1 MIPGSSNDVAGL
13 GEVLRIATLQGG
25 YNAAVV
31 TIGTTMLGVA
41 GGVVGVFALLRRRS
55 LVADAMSHATL
66 PGIAIAFLTS
76 VALGGTGRSLPILLS
91 GAAISGILGVLA
103 IQTIVRCSRIREDA
117 AIGIVLSVFFGAGV
131 VLLSWIQANAP
142 SSSAGIDHFIYGR
155 TASML
160 AEDAFVMTVLAAIC
174 VASTLLLRKEFVLAC
189 FDPGF
194 ARSTGWPVGAI
205 DLLLL
210 ALVVV
215 VTVAGIQAVGIVL
228 VVAMLV
234 IPPVSARFWSNR
246 LSRVLLLAGV
256 LGGVGGWAGAVISAS
271 LPRQPAGAVIVL
283 TSGSIFVASL
293 LLAPVRGV
301 LPAWRRRRR
310 LRLRIEGDHLLEAAF
325 EANPTRD
332 ADLSPIA
339 TDLIDDLSQTRVWT
353 PTFRRRV
360 LRDLVR
366 EERIVVSPDLALT
379 RLGHRR
385 GATVARN
392 HRLWERYLVTHAD
405 IAANHVDWSVDQVEH
420 VLSADLI
427 ASLEAALAAEG
438 VAIPPVDAEST
449 R

>member
-1 MIPGSSNDVAGL
+1 MSPTSSNDIAGL
-13 GEVLRIATLQGG
+13 AEILRIATLQDG

-31 TIGTTMLGVA
+31 TVGTTMLGVA

-66 PGIAIAFLTS
+66 PGIAIAFLAS
-76 VALGGTGRSLPILLS
+76 VALGGDGRSLPVLLS
-91 GAAISGILGVLA
+91 GAAISGIVGVLA
-103 IQTIVRCSRIREDA
+103 IQTIVRHSRIREDA

-131 VLLSWIQANAP
+131 VLLSWIQANVP

-160 AEDAFVMTVLAAIC
+160 AEDALVMTVLAAIC
-174 VASTLLLRKEFVLAC
+174 VASSLLLRKEFVLAC
-189 FDPGF
+189 FDPDF
-194 ARSTGWPVGAI
+194 ARSTGWPIGTI

-210 ALVVV
+210 ALVVI

-246 LSRVLLLAGV
+246 LARVLLLAGV
-256 LGGVGGWAGAVISAS
+256 LGGIGGWAGAVISAS

-283 TSGSIFVASL
+283 TSGSIFLASL
-293 LLAPVRGV
+293 LWAPVRGV

-310 LRLRIEGDHLLEAAF
+310 LRLRVEGDHLLEAAF
-325 EANPTRD
+325 EANPRCD
-332 ADLSPIA
+332 VDRSPIA
-339 TDLIDDLSQTRVWT
+339 HDLVAHLSRTRAWT
-353 PTFRRRV
+353 AGFRRRV
-360 LRDLVR
+360 FRDLRR
-366 EERIVVSPDLALT
+366 EGRIVVSPELALT
-379 RLGHRR
+379 PRGHRR

-427 ASLEAALAAEG
+427 SSLEAALAAEG
-438 VAIPPVDAEST
+438 VTIPPVDEEST
-449 R
+449 P

>member
-1 MIPGSSNDVAGL
+1 MSTTTATAG
-13 GEVLRIATLQGG
+13 EILRIATLQGG

-31 TIGTTMLGVA
+31 TVGTTMLGVA
-41 GGVVGVFALLRRRS
+41 AGVVGVFALLRRRS

-66 PGIAIAFLTS
+66 PGIAIAFLSS
-76 VALGGTGRSLPILLS
+76 VALGGTGRSLPLLLA
-91 GAAISGILGVLA
+91 GAAASGVVGVLA
-103 IQTIVRCSRIREDA
+103 IQAIVRHSRIREDA

-160 AEDAFVMTVLAAIC
+160 AQDAILMTVLAAVC

-189 FDPGF
+189 FDPDF
-194 ARSTGWPVGAI
+194 ARSTGWPVGVI

-210 ALVVV
+210 GLVVLI
-215 VTVAGIQAVGIVL
+215 TVAGLQAVGIVL

-246 LSRVLLLAGV
+246 LWVVLLLAGI
-256 LGGVGGWAGAVISAS
+256 LGGIGGWSGAVLSAS

-283 TSGSIFVASL
+283 SSGAIFLVSL

-301 LPAWRRRRR
+301 LPEWRRRRR

-325 EANPTRD
+325 EADPRRGDKPT
-332 ADLSPIA
+332 PIA
-339 TDLIDDLSQTRVWT
+339 TDLIDRIAQTRSWTPAFRRKVIRDLS
-353 PTFRRRV
+353 
-360 LRDLVR
+360 R
-366 EERIVVSPDLALT
+366 EARLIAGPDPALT
-379 RLGHRR
+379 PGGHRR

-392 HRLWERYLVTHAD
+392 HRLWEQYLVTHAD

-420 VLSADLI
+420 ILSADLI
-427 ASLEAALAAEG
+427 SSLETALEARG
-438 VAIPPVDAEST
+438 IVVPPVDSEST
-449 R
+449 A